1 METIRYIGYYDIL
14 SNKRENRNYVL
25 SAKNKMDYICEILV
39 KCNYDVE
46 IVSVSNTK
54 NNKFYKKKKIDINSK
69 MKLFLFSTIP
79 SKSVIH
85 KLFRMINTK
94 ANLFIYFF
102 KNISRKDKV
111 IVYHSLGYYKLIA
124 ILKKIIGFKMILEVE
139 EIYSDVTGN
148 EKTRAKELA
157 FFKLADAYIFPTEL
171 LDQYVNTEHKPS
183 AIVYGTYKVEKDRE
197 HKFHEDDGK
206 IHLVY
211 AGTFDPRKGG
221 VSAATAAGEYLD
233 KNFHIHILG
242 FGSEEEKK
250 ILVKQIEEVN
260 SKNGAVVT
268 MDGLLSGEEYTKF
281 LQSCDAGFSTQNPDA
296 NFNDTSFPSKV
307 LSYLSNGLRVV
318 SVRIKA
324 LEESKVG
331 NLLYFYDGN
340 DPKSIAETIKSINFD
355 KDYDSREFI
364 SQLDKEFTESLK
376 KIL

>member
-1 METIRYIGYYDIL
+1 MKGIRKIYYIGYY
-14 SNKRENRNYVL
+14 SNDLNRNFVL
-25 SAKNKMDYICEILV
+25 SAKNKMDYIIEVLNDLSCKVNIISASGGKKQNFKYLKKEKEKLTMNEFYVPSAICTSSRFLNKIILL
-39 KCNYDVE
+39 K
-46 IVSVSNTK
+46 I
-54 NNKFYKKKKIDINSK
+54 KFNII
-69 MKLFLFSTIP
+69 LFFLF
-79 SKSVIH
+79 
-85 KLFRMINTK
+85 
-94 ANLFIYFF
+94 
-102 KNISRKDKV
+102 NIKEDDKI
-111 IVYHSLGYYKLIA
+111 IVYHSLGYYKLMA

-148 EKTRAKELA
+148 KKIRAKELA

-183 AIVYGTYKVEKDRE
+183 AIVYGTYKVEKDRGY
-197 HKFHEDDGK
+197 KFHEDDGK

>member
-1 METIRYIGYYDIL
+1 
-14 SNKRENRNYVL
+14 
-25 SAKNKMDYICEILV
+25 
-39 KCNYDVE
+39 
-46 IVSVSNTK
+46 
-54 NNKFYKKKKIDINSK
+54 
-69 MKLFLFSTIP
+69 
-79 SKSVIH
+79 
-85 KLFRMINTK
+85 
-94 ANLFIYFF
+94 
-102 KNISRKDKV
+102 
-111 IVYHSLGYYKLIA
+111 
-124 ILKKIIGFKMILEVE
+124 
-139 EIYSDVTGN
+139 
-148 EKTRAKELA
+148 
-157 FFKLADAYIFPTEL
+157 
-171 LDQYVNTEHKPS
+171 
-183 AIVYGTYKVEKDRE
+183 
-197 HKFHEDDGK
+197 
-206 IHLVY
+206 VY

>member
-1 METIRYIGYYDIL
+1 MRKIYYL
-14 SNKRENRNYVL
+14 GSYSNSKYRNCAP
-25 SAKNKMDYICEILV
+25 SAKSKMDYIIIALNNLHHSVNIISPSSGIRGSFKFLKKEDYLESYNKLIIP
-39 KCNYDVE
+39 KTY
-46 IVSVSNTK
+46 VSQ
-54 NNKFYKKKKIDINSK
+54 F
-69 MKLFLFSTIP
+69 KLLNVIKYIYTDLWMFLFI
-79 SKSVIH
+79 
-85 KLFRMINTK
+85 LF
-94 ANLFIYFF
+94 
-102 KNISRKDKV
+102 NIKRDDKV

-139 EIYSDVTGN
+139 EIYSDVIGN
-148 EKTRAKELA
+148 KKLRAKELA
-157 FFKLADAYIFPTEL
+157 FFKLADSYIFPTEL

-183 AIVYGTYKVEKDRE
+183 SIVYGTYKVEKERG
-197 HKFHEDDGK
+197 HKFHEKDGK

-221 VSAATAAGEYLD
+221 VSAAAAAGEYLD

-250 ILVKQIEEVN
+250 VLKKQIEEVN
-260 SKNGAVVT
+260 SKNGAIVT
-268 MDGLLSGEEYTKF
+268 MDGLLSGEDYIKF

-296 NFNDTSFPSKV
+296 DFNDTSFPSKV

-331 NLLYFYDGN
+331 DFLYFYEGN
-340 DPKSIAETIKSINFD
+340 DPKKIAETVESINFD
-355 KDYDSREFI
+355 EAYDSREFI
-364 SQLDKEFTESLK
+364 SQLDKEFIESLK

>member
-1 METIRYIGYYDIL
+1 MKTIRYIGYYDTIL
-14 SNKRENRNYVL
+14 NKKENRNYVL

-39 KCNYDVE
+39 KCNYNVE

-54 NNKFYKKKKIDINSK
+54 NNEFYKKKKIDINSK
-69 MKLFLFSTIP
+69 IKLFLFSTIP
-79 SKSVIH
+79 SKNAIH
-85 KLFRMINTK
+85 KLFRLLNTK
-94 ANLFIYFF
+94 FNLFVYFF
-102 KNISRKDKV
+102 KNIHRNDKV
-111 IVYHSLGYYKLIA
+111 IVYHSLGYYKLLA
-124 ILKKIIGFKMILEVE
+124 ILKRIIGFKMILEVE

-183 AIVYGTYKVEKDRE
+183 TIVYGTYKVEKERG
-197 HKFHEDDGK
+197 HKFNKEDGK

-221 VSAATAAGEYLD
+221 VSVAIATGECLD
-233 KNFHIHILG
+233 KKFHIHILG

-250 ILVKQIEEVN
+250 VLEKQIEEVN
-260 SKNGAVVT
+260 SKNGAIVT
-268 MDGLLSGEEYTKF
+268 MDGLLSGEDYIKF

-296 NFNDTSFPSKV
+296 DFNDTSFPSKV

-324 LEESKVG
+324 LEKSKVG
-331 NLLYFYDGN
+331 DLLYFYDGN
-340 DPKSIAETIKSINFD
+340 NPKKIAETIKSINFD
-355 KDYDSREFI
+355 EAYDSRDLI
-364 SQLDKEFTESLK
+364 SQLDKEFTDNFK